1 MPRPGADYSLGLA
14 FGRVVQAQ
22 PLRHPARLNAVLAD
36 LLAGDL
42 SLRAPLRELV
52 ELPAFLEAEPLVASA
67 TAVALVSFL
76 LDELRSIYRDE
87 TLARLREVLLGYF
100 AIPEAKAEPAD
111 APFAQQGADR
121 RSVPNEQREEVN
133 QPNNCKQVDDR
144 LVSVEKHK
152 EILKNHLNLQ
162 LWHEADQETWQLLV
176 ESSGGSN
183 QDSFEMIFR
192 AAPCALL
199 YEINRLWCEASHYRF
214 GFSVQRGL
222 WEKLISLSSSTNAT
236 SRAGSPSEPARIFVE
251 FLKSRTSQS
260 LGGVHSGVMDSA
272 GLPPG
277 FYPRGGMH
285 RVWGGHR
292 GWQIAWD
299 STCLLSHFAE
309 VHARLVDCGLVG
321 VKLDAG
327 TRQQL
332 QAFHQAASPASAKP
346 PKANTDSVRESTE
359 AKQPAAQPA
368 KPPVSRPSQNSRNYG
383 NGLLIAVLWFL
394 MTYFLWS
401 LAGPT
406 VNKACSDV
414 PFYVKGYC
422 YLWHVPT
429 GLAK

>member
-1 MPRPGADYSLGLA
+1 M
-14 FGRVVQAQ
+14 
-22 PLRHPARLNAVLAD
+22 
-36 LLAGDL
+36 
-42 SLRAPLRELV
+42 
-52 ELPAFLEAEPLVASA
+52 
-67 TAVALVSFL
+67 
-76 LDELRSIYRDE
+76 
-87 TLARLREVLLGYF
+87 ARLREVLLGYF

-162 LWHEADQETWQLLV
+162 LWHEADQETWRLLV

-183 QDSFEMIFR
+183 QDSFEMIFK
-192 AAPCALL
+192 AAPCDLL

-332 QAFHQAASPASAKP
+332 QALHQAASPASATP
-346 PKANTDSVRESTE
+346 PKANTASVRKSTE

-368 KPPVSRPSQNSRNYG
+368 KPPVSRPNQNSRNYG
-383 NGLLIAVLWFL
+383 NGFSGFFLIPVLWFL

-401 LAGPT
+401 HAGPT